1 MAAILR
7 KLARFAAGAALTAAA
22 LASASVPA
30 ARAGVPFEPTNG
42 RPLRLYLDCDSDFCD
57 FDFFKRELAW
67 VDWVR
72 DRADADVTVLVA
84 TRATT
89 GGGTEATLYVMRAPG
104 AGPAADTLRVIS
116 PPAASPD
123 VGRRLVVRTL
133 AAALARDL
141 AVRPEG
147 ERLRVTMAP
156 PSEAAAPA
164 VPTRDPWNHWV
175 YKLGT
180 NAYANGEK
188 SYHFLSLYSSVT
200 ASRVTDREKLALGLS
215 QRYSESRYT
224 FDDGSGY
231 TSLTR
236 GWTSNGQW
244 VRSLHPRWSAGAS
257 WVVYSSSY
265 TNMHLSMGG
274 GPAVEYDVWPY
285 AESSR
290 RALTLGYQVRVS
302 RAKYEAVTLYGKT
315 AETLMSHAMDVT
327 LAQKQTWGTLNFGV
341 SGSQYLHDTSKYRA
355 SLSTNADLR
364 LVRGLSIEGYAYLTA
379 IHDQLSLPRGD
390 ASDSQVLARQRQ
402 LATSYEYYASL
413 GITYRF
419 GSIFDSVVNQRLEN
433 TLGFL

>member
-7 KLARFAAGAALTAAA
+7 KLALFAGGALFAVAF
-22 LASASVPA
+22 ASACAPV
-30 ARAGVPFEPTNG
+30 ARAQAFTEPTDG

-84 TRATT
+84 TRATN

-104 AGPAADTLRVIS
+104 AGPVADTLRVIT

-133 AAALARDL
+133 AAALARDM

-147 ERLRVTMAP
+147 DRLRVTMASP
-156 PSEAAAPA
+156 PEAAGPAAPA
-164 VPTRDPWNHWV
+164 RDPWNHWV
-175 YKLGT
+175 YKLST
-180 NAYANGEK
+180 NLYGNGEQ
-188 SYHFLSLYSSVT
+188 SYHYLTVYSSVT
-200 ASRVTDREKLALGLS
+200 GSQVTELQKLGVS
-215 QRYSESRYT
+215 VGQSYSESRYR
-224 FDDGSGY
+224 FDDGSRF

-236 GWTSNGQW
+236 SWNGRALW
-244 VRSLHPRWSAGAS
+244 VRSLGPRWSAGAS
-257 WVVYSSSY
+257 VSGYSSSY
-265 TNMHLSMGG
+265 SNVRWSAGA

-302 RAKYEAVTLYGKT
+302 HSEYEETTLYGKD
-315 AETLMSHAMDVT
+315 AETLESHGLDVN

-341 SGSQYLHDTSKYRA
+341 AGSQYLHDTSKYRA

-364 LVRGLSIEGYAYLTA
+364 LVRGLSISGYAYLTA
-379 IHDQLSLPRGD
+379 IHDQLALRRGD
-390 ASDSQVLARQRQ
+390 APDSEVIARQRQ
-402 LATSYEYYASL
+402 LATSYDYYASL

-433 TLGFL
+433 TLGSL